1 MTIFD
6 KIDKEKELMT
16 IDINKEIALPTLA
29 EMGCKLQS
37 LLKEY
42 ETAKK
47 EAEKPLKKELQKIN
61 SIYNPKIE
69 KIKELKEKIANKILP
84 QITDSQ
90 LPMKKKINTDA
101 GMVYIRE
108 TLDFEIE
115 DIDQIPKEYLVVDG
129 KKIKE
134 ALKMGLEIPGVRKNE
149 RFTVVFKSI

>member
-6 KIDKEKELMT
+6 KIDEEKELMT
-16 IDINKEIALPTLA
+16 IDINKETALPTLA

-42 ETAKK
+42 ENAKQ

-61 SIYNPKIE
+61 AIYKPKIE

-84 QITDSQ
+84 QVTDKN
-90 LPMKKKINTDA
+90 LPVKKKLNTEA
-101 GMVYIRE
+101 GIVYIRE
-108 TLDFEIE
+108 TLDFKVENLE
-115 DIDQIPKEYLVVDG
+115 DIPREYLTVDT

-134 ALKMGLEIPGVRKNE
+134 ALKMGLEIPGVKKNE
-149 RFTVVFKSI
+149 KFTVVFKSS